1 MPALLTE
8 LLPVEGHLMA
18 KEPGTPRMQCM
29 EVWGGNSPVE
39 RSLQLT
45 GLDMWVYS
53 RPHGGALAGGDIH
66 YVSACG
72 SGRITRILVA
82 DVSGHGEAVAE
93 LASVLRGLIR
103 RYVNYIDQSS
113 LVQRVNT
120 RFHDHLGDGQF
131 ATALVATFFAPTRL
145 LTLSNAGHPPPL
157 LYRKRERLWEYLR
170 SEPESGPQRLGNIP
184 LGIASDIPYSS
195 RSVRL
200 EPGDLVLS
208 YTDSLIEM
216 GSGVSGL
223 AGMEGLLA
231 LVQRMSID
239 PLGDFIPKLLKAAEA
254 EHGVTL
260 GDDDDVTLVLMHS
273 TGGPSYAP
281 FVQQVKGLGRF
292 LRALVSRG
300 AKAEPIPWPEWS
312 IPNTLGGLIP
322 YFNRFWRPGP
332 D

>member
-1 MPALLTE
+1 
-8 LLPVEGHLMA
+8 MA
-18 KEPGTPRMQCM
+18 KDVATPRMQCM
-29 EVWGGNSPVE
+29 EVWGGNSSVE
-39 RSLQLT
+39 RSLELT

-82 DVSGHGEAVAE
+82 DVSGHGEQVAE
-93 LASVLRGLIR
+93 VAGFLRSVIH
-103 RYVNYIDQSS
+103 RYVNFIDQTS
-113 LVQRVNT
+113 LVQRINA
-120 RFHDHLGDGQF
+120 RFCDHLGDGQF

-157 LYRKRERLWEYLR
+157 LYRERERVWEYLR
-170 SEPESGPQRLGNIP
+170 AEPESGHRRLGNIP
-184 LGIASDIPYSS
+184 LGIAADIPYSS

-216 GSGVSGL
+216 GSGLSGM
-223 AGMEGLLA
+223 AGMDGLLA
-231 LVQRMSID
+231 LVQRTPMDS
-239 PLGDFIPKLLKAAEA
+239 LQDFIPGLLKAAEA
-254 EHGVTL
+254 EHHVTL
-260 GDDDDVTLVLMHS
+260 GDDDDVTLVLMRC
-273 TGGPSYAP
+273 TGGASYAP
-281 FVQQVKGLGRF
+281 FVQQVVGLGRF
-292 LRALVSRG
+292 LRALVSRE

-312 IPNTLGGLIP
+312 VANMLGGMIP
-322 YFNRFWRPGP
+322 FFNRFWRPKP